1 MYLSDMKVYTYMDSL
16 VLKVCLN
23 YLMMNLTNMFKS
35 QYMFYFHQISQTS
48 EILTKNADKHL
59 IKTS

>member
-1 MYLSDMKVYTYMDSL
+1 MYISDMKVHTYIDSL
-16 VLKVCLN
+16 VHKVCLS
-23 YLMMNLTNMFKS
+23 YLMMNLTDMFKS

-48 EILTKNADKHL
+48 EILTKNADKNL

>member
-1 MYLSDMKVYTYMDSL
+1 MYISDMKVHTYMDSL
-16 VLKVCLN
+16 VHKVCLS

-48 EILTKNADKHL
+48 EIFDL